1 VYSIQTKQ
9 EMTFVDAA
17 TRCRVLILF
26 CLLAPAPGLSA
37 QAEKKETAAAVPE
50 WGMYRGP
57 RRDGISPD
65 TGLLKEWPPSGPPQL
80 WKATGLGE
88 GYSSIA
94 IVGDRIYTMGELDKS
109 YTLLALNLA
118 DGKTVWKLPISP
130 AAAKLNRPGTRST
143 PASDGKMVYCLT
155 PTGQLACADA
165 AKGMLAWKKDLGGK
179 MMSGWG
185 FSESPLLDGDAVV
198 VTPGGDAG
206 TVASLNSATG
216 EPLWHSK
223 ELKDKAAYS
232 SLFPIDLGGVHQYV
246 VFTDQ
251 SVAGIAAKSGQV
263 LWRAD
268 RPGKTAVIPTPVYKD
283 GFLFVASGY
292 GVGYNGFQITESGGK
307 FEAKEIYSGKA
318 TVHTGALVLV
328 GDHVYAQT
336 DRGQL
341 LCLELKT
348 GKEAWAG
355 ASVPGKGTVLYA
367 DGHLIIRNEKG
378 AVSLVEATPKEYKE
392 VGRFSSERVGGEQ
405 GWAHPVV
412 FGKKLYIRDWDALT
426 CYDLQAK

>member
-1 VYSIQTKQ
+1 VN
-9 EMTFVDAA
+9 DAKVSG
-17 TRCRVLILF
+17 RVLILF
-26 CLLAPAPGLSA
+26 GVLMGGSGLFA
-37 QAEKKETAAAVPE
+37 QDGKKEMATPVPD

-57 RRDGISPD
+57 KRDGLSPD
-65 TGLLKEWPPSGPPQL
+65 TGLLKEWPPAGPPL
-80 WKATGLGE
+80 TWKATGLGE
-88 GYSSIA
+88 GYSTIS
-94 IVGDRIYTMGELDKS
+94 IVGDRMFTMGEIEKS
-109 YTLLALNLA
+109 YTLIALNLA
-118 DGKTVWKLPISP
+118 DGKVVWKLPITP
-130 AAAKLNRPGTRST
+130 AGKLNRPGTRST

-155 PTGQLACADA
+155 PNGVLACADA
-165 AKGMLAWKKDLGGK
+165 AKGAMVWKKDLGGK

-185 FSESPLLDGDAVV
+185 HSESPLLDGALVL
-198 VTPGGDAG
+198 VTPGGDSG
-206 TVASLNSATG
+206 TVEAFDKTSG
-216 EPLWHSK
+216 EPAWQSK

-232 SLFPIDLGGVHQYV
+232 SLFAIDLGGIHQYV
-246 VFTDQ
+246 VFTSQ
-251 SVAGIAAKSGQV
+251 SVAGIEAKTGQV

-268 RPGKTAVIPTPVYKD
+268 RMGKTAVIPTPVYKD

-318 TVHTGALVLV
+318 TVHTGAFVLV

-341 LCLELKT
+341 LCLELKS
-348 GKEAWAG
+348 GKEAWSS

-378 AVSLVEATPKEYKE
+378 AVSLVEASPQAYKE
-392 VGRFSSERVGGEQ
+392 VGRFNSERTGGEE

-412 FGKKLYIRDWDALT
+412 FGGKLYIRDWDSLT
-426 CYDLQAK
+426 CYDLKAK